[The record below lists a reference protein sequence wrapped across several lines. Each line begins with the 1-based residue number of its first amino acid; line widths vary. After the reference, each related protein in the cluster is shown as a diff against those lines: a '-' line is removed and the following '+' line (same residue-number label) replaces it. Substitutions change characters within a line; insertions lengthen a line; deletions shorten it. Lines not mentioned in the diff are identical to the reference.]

1 LVMLQPPCYPGGADL
16 PRTPALTGTLVEA
29 AQRLRHTGRM
39 KALILALSLSLA
51 TPLWADDAANLRS
64 ALRLIAAQD
73 WPAAQAAATGQIAQ
87 DIVAWHQLR
96 AGEGRL
102 GDYEAFLARRATWPG
117 LPLMHEKG
125 EVAVAR
131 STDPARVIAYFA
143 GQPPETATGALAL
156 IRAHLAQGQQAEAEA
171 EATRAWVA
179 LPFDAAEQ
187 TLLLDQFADVLTVAH
202 DVRLDRLLWD
212 GRKGEVTRMLP
223 LVSADRAKLAQAR
236 IALQDDAPNASA
248 LVTALPA
255 SVSSDPGLAHDRFIW
270 RMKKDRT
277 DDALALILER
287 SASPAS
293 LGQPEAWADRRAVL
307 ARLLMRAGRG
317 AEAYRVA
324 ASHHLTEGSDF
335 VDLEFLAGFIALRK
349 LDDPATAA
357 THFTHLQS
365 AVVTPISLS
374 RALYWQGRA
383 AEAAGN
389 DAVAETA
396 YRAAAQH
403 MTAYYGQLAAERL
416 GLPLDANL
424 LSDARPPDWRQ
435 ASFANDSVL
444 DAARLLLAAGDRT
457 LAKRFIL
464 HLGESLNAQELDQL
478 ADMALGMDEPH
489 IALLVAKAAAERGI
503 ILPRAYFPTPA
514 MVPDGLPVSRA
525 LALSI
530 ARRESEF
537 EPTVISPAGA
547 RGLMQVMPGTA
558 ELMAAKTGLA
568 YDVNKLTSDPAYN
581 VAKGAAYLRVLIDEF
596 GPSVAMIAAGYNAGP
611 GRPRRWATEFGDPR
625 DANVDVIDWV
635 ETIPFTETRTYV
647 MRVVESLVI
656 YRAKLRGAVGP
667 VNVTGELRG

>member
-1 LVMLQPPCYPGGADL
+1 
-16 PRTPALTGTLVEA
+16 
-29 AQRLRHTGRM
+29 M
-39 KALILALSLSLA
+39 KALFLALCLVA
-51 TPLWADDAANLRS
+51 TPLWADDAANLRT
-64 ALRLIAAQD
+64 ALRLAATED
-73 WPAAQAAATGQIAQ
+73 WAGAQSAATGEIAQ
-87 DIVAWHQLR
+87 DIIAWQRLR

-102 GDYEAFLARRATWPG
+102 GEYEDFLTRRATWPG
-117 LPLMHEKG
+117 LPKLHEAG
-125 EVAVAR
+125 EEAVAR

-143 GQPPETATGALAL
+143 GQPPETSQGALAL
-156 IRAHLAQGQQAEAEA
+156 IRAYLATGKQAEAEA
-171 EATRAWVA
+171 EATRAWVE
-179 LPFDAAEQ
+179 LPFDALDQ
-187 TLLLDQFADVLTVAH
+187 TLLIDQFADVLKVSH
-202 DVRLDRLLWD
+202 DLRLDRMLWEG
-212 GRKGEVTRMLP
+212 GRDGEVTRMLP
-223 LVSADRAKLAQAR
+223 LVSQDMAKLANAR
-236 IALQDDAPNASA
+236 MALQDEAANASA
-248 LVTALPA
+248 LVAALPDA
-255 SVSSDPGLAHDRFIW
+255 LTADPGLSRDRFIW
-270 RMKKDRT
+270 RMRNDLT
-277 DDALALILER
+277 DDALTLILDR
-287 SASPAS
+287 STSAAT
-293 LGQPEAWADRRAVL
+293 LGQPEAWAERRAVL
-307 ARLLMRAGRG
+307 ARLLMRAGRPQD
-317 AEAYRVA
+317 AYRVA
-324 ASHHLTEGSDF
+324 ANHHLTEGSDF

-357 THFTHLQS
+357 THFTRLQS
-365 AVVTPISLS
+365 AVATPISLS

-389 DAVAETA
+389 DALAETT
-396 YRAAAQH
+396 YREAARH

-424 LSDARPPDWRQ
+424 LTDTRPPDWQQ
-435 ASFANDSVL
+435 ASFIGDSVL
-444 DAARLLLAAGDRT
+444 EAAKLLLAAGDRT

-478 ADMALGMDEPH
+478 ADMALSWNEPH
-489 IALLVAKAAAERGI
+489 IALLIAKAAAERGI
-503 ILPRAYFPTPA
+503 ILPRAYFPVPA

-558 ELMAAKTGLA
+558 QLMAEETGLA

-596 GPSVAMIAAGYNAGP
+596 GPSVAMIASGYNAGP

-625 DANVDVIDWV
+625 DADIDVIDWV

-656 YRAKLRGAVGP
+656 YRAKLKGEAGP
-667 VNVTGELRG
+667 VRVTAELRG

>member
-1 LVMLQPPCYPGGADL
+1 
-16 PRTPALTGTLVEA
+16 
-29 AQRLRHTGRM
+29 LRQIGRM
-39 KALILALSLSLA
+39 KALLLALTITFA
-51 TPLWADDAANLRS
+51 TPVWADDAANLRS
-64 ALRLIAAQD
+64 ALRFVAAAD
-73 WPAAQAAATGQIAQ
+73 WPAAQSAATGQIAQ
-87 DIVAWHQLR
+87 DIVEWHRLR
-96 AGEGRL
+96 AGDGRL
-102 GDYEAFLARRATWPG
+102 GEYEAFLARRADWPG
-117 LPLMHEKG
+117 MPLLHEKG
-125 EVAVAR
+125 EAAVAR
-131 STDPARVIAYFA
+131 STDPARVIAYFN

-156 IRAHLAQGQQAEAEA
+156 IRAYLAQGMAAEAEA

-187 TLLLDQFADVLTVAH
+187 TLLLDQFADVLKVAH
-202 DVRLDRLLWD
+202 DVRLARLLWD
-212 GRKGEVTRMLP
+212 GRKAEVARMLP
-223 LVSADRAKLAQAR
+223 LVSADMGKLAQAR
-236 IALQDDAPNASA
+236 LALQEEAENASA
-248 LVTALPA
+248 LVAALPDT
-255 SVSSDPGLAHDRFIW
+255 VTNDPGLARDRFVW

-287 SASPAS
+287 SASAGS

-324 ASHHLTEGSDF
+324 ANHHLTEGADF

-357 THFTHLQS
+357 THFTRLQS

-396 YRAAAQH
+396 YKSAAQH
-403 MTAYYGQLAAERL
+403 MTAYYGQLAAQRL

-478 ADMALGMDEPH
+478 ADMALSMDEPH
-489 IALLVAKAAAERGI
+489 IALLIAKAAAERGI
-503 ILPRAYFPTPA
+503 ILPRAYFPVPA

-558 ELMAAKTGLA
+558 EMMADETGLA
-568 YDVNKLTSDPAYN
+568 YDPARLTSDPAYN

-625 DANVDVIDWV
+625 GRKPCDLPRQTARVRRSGECDGRAAGVRGGGASAKKTVQWTV
-635 ETIPFTETRTYV
+635 FSPERPRTPARAGPLKQQTPYALSPIPTPGCTASR
-647 MRVVESLVI
+647 
-656 YRAKLRGAVGP
+656 
-667 VNVTGELRG
+667 

>member
-1 LVMLQPPCYPGGADL
+1 
-16 PRTPALTGTLVEA
+16 
-29 AQRLRHTGRM
+29 M
-39 KALILALSLSLA
+39 KAIILALTLLA
-51 TPLWADDAANLRS
+51 SPLMADDAANLRT
-64 ALRLIAAQD
+64 ALRMVAAQD
-73 WPAAQAAATGQIAQ
+73 WDAAQTAATGPIAQ
-87 DIVAWHQLR
+87 DIIEWHRLR
-96 AGEGRL
+96 AGDGRL
-102 GDYEAFLARRATWPG
+102 GEYESFLTRRATWPG
-117 LPLMHEKG
+117 LPKLHEAG

-131 STDPARVIAYFA
+131 STDPARVITYF
-143 GQPPETATGALAL
+143 GSEKPQTAEGALAL
-156 IRAHLAQGQQAEAEA
+156 IRAHLAMGQQAEAQA
-171 EATRAWVA
+171 EATRAWAA
-179 LPFDAAEQ
+179 LPFDAVSQ
-187 TLLLDQFADVLTVAH
+187 TLLLDQFADVLQPTHTA
-202 DVRLDRLLWD
+202 RLDHLLWQG
-212 GRKGEVTRMLP
+212 GRRPEVLRMLP
-223 LVSADRAKLAQAR
+223 LVSADMARRAAAR
-236 IALQDDAPNASA
+236 MALQDDAPNASA

-255 SVSSDPGLAHDRFIW
+255 SVTNDPGLAYDRFIW

-277 DDALALILER
+277 DDALALIVER
-287 SASPAS
+287 STSAES
-293 LGQPEAWADRRAVL
+293 LGQPQAWADRRAVL
-307 ARLLMRAGRG
+307 ARLLMRAGR
-317 AEAYRVA
+317 AADAYRVA
-324 ASHHLTEGSDF
+324 ANHHLTEGADF

-349 LDDPATAA
+349 LDDPATAMQ
-357 THFTHLQS
+357 HFQRLQ
-365 AVVTPISLS
+365 AVVATPISLA

-389 DAVAETA
+389 DALAETT
-396 YRAAAQH
+396 YRAAARH

-424 LSDARPPDWRQ
+424 LSDTRPPDWRQ
-435 ASFANDSVL
+435 ASFIGDPVL
-444 DAARLLLAAGDRT
+444 DAAKLLLAAGDRT

-478 ADMALGMDEPH
+478 ADMALAWNEPH

-503 ILPRAYFPTPA
+503 ILPRAYFPVPA

-558 ELMAAKTGLA
+558 QLMADETGLA
-568 YDVNKLTSDPAYN
+568 YDVDKLTSDPAYN

-596 GPSVAMIAAGYNAGP
+596 GPSVAMVAAGYNAGP

-625 DANVDVIDWV
+625 NAGTDVIDWV

-656 YRAKLRGAVGP
+656 YRAKLKGEVGP
-667 VNVTGELRG
+667 VRVTAELRG

>member
-1 LVMLQPPCYPGGADL
+1 M
-16 PRTPALTGTLVEA
+16 RHIEA
-29 AQRLRHTGRM
+29 M
-39 KALILALSLSLA
+39 KAIILAAMLLFALPA
-51 TPLWADDAANLRS
+51 MADDATNLRD
-64 ALRLIAAQD
+64 AMRLVAGQD
-73 WPAAQAAATGQIAQ
+73 WAGAQAAATGDIAR
-87 DIVAWHQLR
+87 DIVEWHRLR

-102 GDYEAFLARRATWPG
+102 GEYEAFLARRATWPG
-117 LPLMHEKG
+117 LPKLHEAG
-125 EVAVAR
+125 EAAVAR
-131 STDPARVIAYFA
+131 STDPARVVDYFGA
-143 GQPPETATGALAL
+143 KSPQTAVGALAL
-156 IRAHLAQGQQAEAEA
+156 IRAHLAQGQQAAAEA
-171 EATRAWVA
+171 EALRAWVE
-179 LPFDAAEQ
+179 LPFDATEQ
-187 TLLLDQFADVLTVAH
+187 ILLLDQFSPVLTAVH
-202 DVRLDRLLWD
+202 EERLDRLLWD
-212 GRKGEVTRMLP
+212 GGRNDEVARMLP
-223 LVSADRAKLAQAR
+223 LVSPDIVKLAQAR
-236 IALQDDAPNASA
+236 MALQVEAGNAPA
-248 LVTALPA
+248 LVSSLPA
-255 SVSSDPGLAHDRFIW
+255 SVAGDAGLARDRFIW
-270 RMKKDRT
+270 RMKKNRT

-287 SASPAS
+287 SGSALT
-293 LGQPEAWADRRAVL
+293 LGQPEGWADRRAVL

-324 ASHHLTEGSDF
+324 ANHQLTDGADF

-349 LDDPATAA
+349 LDDPETALQ
-357 THFTHLQS
+357 HFTRLQ
-365 AVVTPISLS
+365 AVVATPISLS
-374 RALYWQGRA
+374 RALYWRGRA

-389 DAVAETA
+389 DVVAETA
-396 YRAAAQH
+396 YRAAARH

-416 GLPLDANL
+416 GLPLDTNL

-444 DAARLLLAAGDRT
+444 QAARLLLAAGDRT

-478 ADMALGMDEPH
+478 ADMALAMDEPH
-489 IALLVAKAAAERGI
+489 IALLIAKAAAERGI
-503 ILPRAYFPTPA
+503 ILPRAYFPVPA

-558 ELMAAKTGLA
+558 ELMADETGLA
-568 YDVNKLTSDPAYN
+568 YDVDKLTSDPAYN
-581 VAKGAAYLRVLIDEF
+581 VAKGAAYLRVLVDEF

-611 GRPRRWATEFGDPR
+611 GRPRRWVTEFCDPR
-625 DANVDVIDWV
+625 DPNVDVIDWV

-656 YRAKLRGAVGP
+656 YRAKLRGSVGP